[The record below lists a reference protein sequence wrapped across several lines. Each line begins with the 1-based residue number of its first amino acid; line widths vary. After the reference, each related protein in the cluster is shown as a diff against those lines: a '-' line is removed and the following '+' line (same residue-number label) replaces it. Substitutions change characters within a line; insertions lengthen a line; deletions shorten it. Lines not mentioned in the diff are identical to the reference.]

1 MVPSAVLF
9 DMDGVLIRSE
19 EAWLRVLEDA
29 GRRFRGSPV
38 TREEFAP
45 TFGQGTAE
53 DVRVFGLRCTPA
65 ELDAFYVEHLPA
77 HAGDVWV
84 NPDARGLLE
93 SLAARGLRRAVVTNT
108 VSTLARTLLGA
119 ARLLDFFEVLACSD
133 LVAQAKPAPDLV
145 LYALGRLGLP
155 PEAAVMVG
163 DSRFDRGAAR
173 AAGVR
178 FVGLG
183 LDGDAR
189 IERLG
194 ELLPLLPL
202 TRGPASPGAR

>member
-1 MVPSAVLF
+1 MTPSAVLF

-65 ELDAFYVEHLPA
+65 ELDAFYLEHLPA
-77 HAGDVWV
+77 HAGGVWV
-84 NPDARGLLE
+84 NPDARELLE
-93 SLAARGLRRAVVTNT
+93 ALAARGLRRAVVTNT
-108 VSTLARTLLGA
+108 VSALARVLLGA
-119 ARLLDFFEVLACSD
+119 ARLLELFEVLACAD
-133 LVAQAKPAPDLV
+133 LVPHAKPAPDLV
-145 LYALGRLGLP
+145 LHALGRLGVP
-155 PEAAVMVG
+155 PGAALMVG
-163 DSRFDRGAAR
+163 DSRFDRGAAQ

-194 ELLPLLPL
+194 ELLPLIA
-202 TRGPASPGAR
+202 GPSSPGAR

>member
-1 MVPSAVLF
+1 MMAPNAVLF
-9 DMDGVLIRSE
+9 DMDGVLVRSE

-29 GRRFRGSPV
+29 GRLFRGSPV

-65 ELDAFYVEHLPA
+65 ELDAFYVEHLPRY
-77 HAGDVWV
+77 AGEVWV
-84 NPDARGLLE
+84 NPDARALLE
-93 SLAARGLRRAVVTNT
+93 ALASRGVRRAVVTNS
-108 VSTLARTLLGA
+108 VSALARTLLGA
-119 ARLLDFFEVLACSD
+119 ARLLDYFEVLACSD
-133 LVAQAKPAPDLV
+133 LVANAKPAPDLV
-145 LYALGRLGLP
+145 HYALGRLGVAP
-155 PEAAVMVG
+155 GAALMVG
-163 DSRFDRGAAR
+163 DSRFDRGAAG

-194 ELLPLLPL
+194 ELLHF
-202 TRGPASPGAR
+202 TDARIPG

>member
-1 MVPSAVLF
+1 MSLSAVLF

-77 HAGDVWV
+77 YAGEVWV
-84 NPDARGLLE
+84 NPDARELLE
-93 SLAARGLRRAVVTNT
+93 SLASRGLRRAVVTNT
-108 VSTLARTLLGA
+108 VSALARALLGA

-133 LVAQAKPAPDLV
+133 LVVHAKPAPDLV
-145 LYALGRLGLP
+145 LYALGRLGVTP
-155 PEAAVMVG
+155 GAALMVG
-163 DSRFDRGAAR
+163 DSRFDRGAAQ

-183 LDGDAR
+183 LDGDVR

-194 ELLPLLPL
+194 ELLPL
-202 TRGPASPGAR
+202 TGAPASPGAR

>member
-1 MVPSAVLF
+1 MTPSAVLF
-9 DMDGVLIRSE
+9 DMDGVLVRSE

-45 TFGQGTAE
+45 TFGQGTAA
-53 DVRVFGLRCTPA
+53 DVKSFGLRCTPA
-65 ELDAFYVEHLPA
+65 ELDAFYVEHLPRYA
-77 HAGDVWV
+77 DEVWV
-84 NPDARGLLE
+84 NPDARELLE
-93 SLAARGLRRAVVTNT
+93 TLAARGLRRAVVTNS
-108 VSTLARTLLGA
+108 VSPLARSLLGA
-119 ARLLDFFEVLACSD
+119 AHLLEFFEVLACAD
-133 LVAQAKPAPDLV
+133 LVANSKPAPDLV
-145 LYALGRLGLP
+145 LYALGRLGVAP
-155 PEAAVMVG
+155 GSAVMVG

-194 ELLPLLPL
+194 ELLRFTADL
-202 TRGPASPGAR
+202 GSPGAR

>member
-1 MVPSAVLF
+1 MSPSAVLF

-29 GRRFRGSPV
+29 GRHFRGSPV
-38 TREEFAP
+38 TREEFTP

-77 HAGDVWV
+77 HVGEVWV
-84 NPDARGLLE
+84 NPDARELLE
-93 SLAARGLRRAVVTNT
+93 ALAARGLRRAVVTNT
-108 VSTLARTLLGA
+108 VSVLARSLLEA
-119 ARLLDFFEVLACSD
+119 ARLLDSFEVLACAD
-133 LVAQAKPAPDLV
+133 LVAHSKPAPDVV
-145 LYALGRLGLP
+145 LYALGRLGVP
-155 PEAAVMVG
+155 PGEALMVG
-163 DSRFDRGAAR
+163 DSRFDRGAAQ

-194 ELLPLLPL
+194 ELLPLTVGLR
-202 TRGPASPGAR
+202 TEACCG

>member
-1 MVPSAVLF
+1 MTPSAVLF
-9 DMDGVLIRSE
+9 DMDGVLVRSE

-45 TFGQGTAE
+45 TFGQGTDE

-65 ELDAFYVEHLPA
+65 ELDAFYVEHLPRY
-77 HAGDVWV
+77 AGEVWV
-84 NPDARGLLE
+84 NPDARELLE
-93 SLAARGLRRAVVTNT
+93 TLAARGLRRAVVTNS
-108 VSTLARTLLGA
+108 VSPLARALLGA
-119 ARLLDFFEVLACSD
+119 ANLLDFFDVLACSD
-133 LVAQAKPAPDLV
+133 LVVNAKPAPDLV
-145 LYALGRLGLP
+145 LYALGRLGVEP
-155 PEAAVMVG
+155 GAALMVG
-163 DSRFDRGAAR
+163 DSRFDRGAAG

-194 ELLPLLPL
+194 ELLRFTADP
-202 TRGPASPGAR
+202 GSPGAR

>member
-1 MVPSAVLF
+1 MSLSAVLF

-77 HAGDVWV
+77 YAGEVWV
-84 NPDARGLLE
+84 NPDARELLD
-93 SLAARGLRRAVVTNT
+93 SLASRGLRRAVVTNT
-108 VSTLARTLLGA
+108 VSALARALLGA

-133 LVAQAKPAPDLV
+133 LVVHAKPAPDLV
-145 LYALGRLGLP
+145 LYALGQLGVTP
-155 PEAAVMVG
+155 GEALMVG
-163 DSRFDRGAAR
+163 DSRFDRGAAQ

-183 LDGDAR
+183 LDGDVR

-194 ELLPLLPL
+194 ELLPL
-202 TRGPASPGAR
+202 TGAPASPGAR

>member
-1 MVPSAVLF
+1 MTPSAVLF
-9 DMDGVLIRSE
+9 DMDGVLVRSE

-53 DVRVFGLRCTPA
+53 DVRVFGLHCTPA
-65 ELDAFYVEHLPA
+65 ELDAFYVEHLPRY
-77 HAGDVWV
+77 AGEVWV
-84 NPDARGLLE
+84 NPDARELLE
-93 SLAARGLRRAVVTNT
+93 TLAARGLRRAVVTNS
-108 VSTLARTLLGA
+108 VSPLARALLGA
-119 ARLLDFFEVLACSD
+119 AHLLDFFEVLACSD
-133 LVAQAKPAPDLV
+133 LVVNAKPAPDLV
-145 LYALGRLGLP
+145 LYALGRLGVEPGSAL
-155 PEAAVMVG
+155 MVG
-163 DSRFDRGAAR
+163 DSRFDRGAAG

-194 ELLPLLPL
+194 ELLRF
-202 TRGPASPGAR
+202 TAGPGSPGAR

>member
-1 MVPSAVLF
+1 MF

-65 ELDAFYVEHLPA
+65 ELDAFYLEHLPRY
-77 HAGDVWV
+77 AGEVWV
-84 NPDARGLLE
+84 NPDAHGLLE
-93 SLAARGLRRAVVTNT
+93 ALRSRGLRRALVTNT
-108 VSTLARTLLGA
+108 VSALARALLGG
-119 ARLLDFFEVLACSD
+119 ARLLEFFEVLACAD
-133 LVAQAKPAPDLV
+133 LVAHAKPAPDLV
-145 LYALGRLGLP
+145 LYALGALGVEP
-155 PEAAVMVG
+155 GAALMVG
-163 DSRFDRGAAR
+163 DSRFDRGAAG
-173 AAGVR
+173 AARVR

-194 ELLPLLPL
+194 DLLPL
-202 TRGPASPGAR
+202 TGGPASPGAR

>member
-1 MVPSAVLF
+1 MAPSAVLF

-65 ELDAFYVEHLPA
+65 ELDAFYVENLPR
-77 HAGDVWV
+77 HATGVWV
-84 NPDARGLLE
+84 NPDARELLE
-93 SLAARGLRRAVVTNT
+93 SLAAQGVRRALVTNT
-108 VSTLARTLLGA
+108 VSPLARSLLEA
-119 ARLLDFFEVLACSD
+119 ARLLEFFEVLACSD
-133 LVAQAKPAPDLV
+133 LVPRAKPAPDVV
-145 LYALGRLGLP
+145 LYALGRLGVAP
-155 PEAAVMVG
+155 GQAVMVG
-163 DSRFDRGAAR
+163 DSRFDRGAAQ
-173 AAGVR
+173 AAGVH

-183 LDGDAR
+183 LDGDDR
-189 IERLG
+189 IELLR
-194 ELLPLLPL
+194 ELLPL
-202 TRGPASPGAR
+202 TVGPGSARLLRP

>member
-1 MVPSAVLF
+1 MTPGAVLF
-9 DMDGVLIRSE
+9 DMDGVLVRSE

-45 TFGQGTAE
+45 TFGQGTAA
-53 DVRVFGLRCTPA
+53 DVSVFGLRCTPA
-65 ELDAFYVEHLPA
+65 ELDAFYVEHLPRY
-77 HAGDVWV
+77 AGEVWV
-84 NPDARGLLE
+84 NPDARELLE
-93 SLAARGLRRAVVTNT
+93 TLAARGLRRAVVTNS
-108 VSTLARTLLGA
+108 VSPLARALLGA
-119 ARLLDFFEVLACSD
+119 AHLLEFFEVLACAD
-133 LVAQAKPAPDLV
+133 LVANSKPAPDLV
-145 LYALGRLGLP
+145 LYALGRLGVAP
-155 PEAAVMVG
+155 GSAVMVG
-163 DSRFDRGAAR
+163 DSRFDRGAAQ

-194 ELLPLLPL
+194 ELLRFTADL
-202 TRGPASPGAR
+202 GSPGAR

>member
-1 MVPSAVLF
+1 MSPSAVLF

-29 GRRFRGSPV
+29 GRRFRGRPV

-77 HAGDVWV
+77 YAGEVWV
-84 NPDARGLLE
+84 NPDARELLE
-93 SLAARGLRRAVVTNT
+93 ALASRGLRRAVVTNT
-108 VSTLARTLLGA
+108 VSALARALLGA

-133 LVAQAKPAPDLV
+133 LVVHAKPAPDLV
-145 LYALGRLGLP
+145 LYALGRLGVAP
-155 PEAAVMVG
+155 GAALMVG
-163 DSRFDRGAAR
+163 DSRFDRGAAQ

-194 ELLPLLPL
+194 ELLPF
-202 TRGPASPGAR
+202 TGAPASPGAR

>member
-1 MVPSAVLF
+1 MPPSAVLF
-9 DMDGVLIRSE
+9 DMDGVLVRSE

-53 DVRVFGLRCTPA
+53 DVHVFGLRCTPA

-77 HAGDVWV
+77 YAGEVWV
-84 NPDARGLLE
+84 NPDAHALLE
-93 SLAARGLRRAVVTNT
+93 ALAARGVRRAVVTNS
-108 VSTLARTLLGA
+108 VSALARALLGA

-133 LVAQAKPAPDLV
+133 LVAHAKPAPDLV
-145 LYALGRLGLP
+145 LYALGRLGVA
-155 PEAAVMVG
+155 PEAALMVG
-163 DSRFDRGAAR
+163 DSRFDRGAAQ

-183 LDGDAR
+183 LDGDVR

-194 ELLPLLPL
+194 ELLRL
-202 TRGPASPGAR
+202 TEGPASPGAR

>member
-1 MVPSAVLF
+1 MSPSAVLF
-9 DMDGVLIRSE
+9 DMDGVLVRSE

-29 GRRFRGSPV
+29 GRRFRGTPV

-65 ELDAFYVEHLPA
+65 ELDAFYVEHLPRY
-77 HAGDVWV
+77 AGEVWV

-93 SLAARGLRRAVVTNT
+93 ALAARGLRRAVVTNS
-108 VSTLARTLLGA
+108 VSALARALLGA
-119 ARLLDFFEVLACSD
+119 ARLLDFFDVLACSD
-133 LVAQAKPAPDLV
+133 LVVNAKPAPDLV
-145 LYALGRLGLP
+145 LYALDKLGVAP
-155 PEAAVMVG
+155 GAAVMVG
-163 DSRFDRGAAR
+163 DSRFDRGAAQ

-194 ELLPLLPL
+194 DLLPL
-202 TRGPASPGAR
+202 TAGPASPGAR